1 MFNVIMCYMDQ
12 IIIVKDK
19 ISRKE
24 LIEMAKTFYITM
36 IKGVVDIDN
45 EIVAFGG
52 EYHIDASNVLVQMG
66 YKQSNIWGFN
76 FVFDKPNDSAIE
88 YISLINIKP
97 SSGNLE
103 MEVVDEDIRN
113 KMKRI
118 ILSKIK

>member
-1 MFNVIMCYMDQ
+1 MDQ

-113 KMKRI
+113 TMKRI